1 MKNIDKDVLGQSLA
15 TIINRNISPGYWI
28 SIQYP
33 IRDELKNIIPNRINE
48 LYDINAVRKN
58 HKHISNLLREAF
70 GQSLG
75 MFFFV
80 EANPD
85 KELEDQTIVP
95 GYYHSHIILDTIQ
108 DHIFDEPN
116 RTLKKVYYQ
125 SPNPII
131 NRLYYNDQ
139 DRYYDLITK
148 VLNNSYWLKEADPD
162 EAICIKPIYNL
173 QSFFIDPKK
182 PNYGYLLKQVDK
194 LGINIVIDKSNSS
207 F

>member
-1 MKNIDKDVLGQSLA
+1 MKITDKDVLGHSLT
-15 TIINRNISPGYWI
+15 TIISRNISPCYWI

-33 IRDELKNIIPNRINE
+33 IRDEFRSIIPNRIDE

-80 EANPD
+80 ERNPD
-85 KELEDQTIVP
+85 KELEDETIVP
-95 GYYHSHIILDTIQ
+95 GFYHTHLILETIQ

-125 SPNPII
+125 GPNPII
-131 NRLYYNDQ
+131 ERLYYNDQ
-139 DRYYDLITK
+139 ERHYDLITE
-148 VLNNSYWLKEADPD
+148 VLKRSYWLKNAPD
-162 EAICIKPIYNL
+162 KAIKIKPIYNL
-173 QSFFIDPKK
+173 QSLFVSPEQ
-182 PNYGYLLKQVDK
+182 PNDGYLLKQISQE
-194 LGINIVIDKSNSS
+194 GINTIIDKENSS

>member
-1 MKNIDKDVLGQSLA
+1 MKITDKDVLGHSLA
-15 TIINRNISPGYWI
+15 TIINKNISPCYFI

-33 IRDELKNIIPNRINE
+33 IRDKLKNIITDRINE

-80 EANPD
+80 ERNPD
-85 KELEDQTIVP
+85 KELEDETIVP
-95 GYYHSHIILDTIQ
+95 GYYHTHIILETIQ

-139 DRYYDLITK
+139 DRHYDLITE
-148 VLNNSYWLKEADPD
+148 VLKKSYWLKNAPKN
-162 EAICIKPIYNL
+162 AIEIKPIYNL
-173 QSFFIDPKK
+173 QSLFVSPKQ
-182 PNYGYLLKQVDK
+182 PNDGYLLKQISQEVIK
-194 LGINIVIDKSNSS
+194 TIIDKENSS

>member
-1 MKNIDKDVLGQSLA
+1 MKIADKDVLGHSLA
-15 TIINRNISPGYWI
+15 TIINKNISPCYFI

-33 IRDELKNIIPNRINE
+33 IIHNKSNE

-58 HKHISNLLREAF
+58 HKRISNLLREAF

-80 EANPD
+80 ERNPD
-85 KELEDQTIVP
+85 KVLEDETIVP
-95 GYYHSHIILDTIQ
+95 GYFHTHIILDTIQ

-125 SPNPII
+125 GPNPII

-139 DRYYDLITK
+139 DRHYDLITE
-148 VLNNSYWLKEADPD
+148 VLKRFYWLKNAPKN
-162 EAICIKPIYNL
+162 AIDIQPIHNL
-173 QSFFIDPKK
+173 
-182 PNYGYLLKQVDK
+182 
-194 LGINIVIDKSNSS
+194 
-207 F
+207 

>member
-1 MKNIDKDVLGQSLA
+1 MKITDKDVLGHSLT
-15 TIINRNISPGYWI
+15 TIISKNISPCYWI

-33 IRDELKNIIPNRINE
+33 IRDEFRNIIPNRIDE

-80 EANPD
+80 ERNPD
-85 KELEDQTIVP
+85 FIEDGKIIR
-95 GYYHSHIILDTIQ
+95 GYYHSHLILSTIQ
-108 DHIFDEPN
+108 EHIFDEPN

-125 SPNPII
+125 GPNPII
-131 NRLYYNDQ
+131 ERLYYNDQ
-139 DRYYDLITK
+139 DRHYDLITE
-148 VLNNSYWLKEADPD
+148 VLKRSYWLKNAPKN
-162 EAICIKPIYNL
+162 AIDIQPIYNL
-173 QSFFIDPKK
+173 QSLFIDPEK
-182 PNYGYLLKQVDK
+182 PNYGYLLKQISQE
-194 LGINIVIDKSNSS
+194 GINIVIYRENSS

>member
-1 MKNIDKDVLGQSLA
+1 MKNTDKDVLGQSLT
-15 TIINRNISPGYWI
+15 TIINRNISPCYFI

-33 IRDELKNIIPNRINE
+33 IIIPNRINE

-70 GQSLG
+70 CQSLG

-85 KELEDQTIVP
+85 KELEDKTIVP

-108 DHIFDEPN
+108 DRIFDEPN
-116 RTLKKVYYQ
+116 RTLKKIYYQ

-131 NRLYYNDQ
+131 NRLYYNEQ
-139 DRYYDLITK
+139 DRHYDLITE
-148 VLNNSYWLKEADPD
+148 VLKRSYWLKDAPD
-162 EAICIKPIYNL
+162 EAIKIKPIYNL

>member
-1 MKNIDKDVLGQSLA
+1 MKNTDKDVLGQSLT
-15 TIINRNISPGYWI
+15 TIINRNISPCYFI

-33 IRDELKNIIPNRINE
+33 IRDELKKIIPNRINE
-48 LYDINAVRKN
+48 LYDINAVHKN

-85 KELEDQTIVP
+85 KELEDKTIVS

-125 SPNPII
+125 SNNPII
-131 NRLYYNDQ
+131 NRLYYNDR
-139 DRYYDLITK
+139 DRHYDLITE
-148 VLNNSYWLKEADPD
+148 VLKRSYWLKNAPKN
-162 EAICIKPIYNL
+162 AIEIEPIYNI
-173 QSFFIDPKK
+173 QSLFIDPKT
-182 PNYGYLLKQVDK
+182 PNYGYLLKQADK
-194 LGINIVIDKSNSS
+194 LGINILIDKSNSS

>member
-1 MKNIDKDVLGQSLA
+1 MKNTDKDVLGQSLT
-15 TIINRNISPGYWI
+15 TIINRNISPCYFI

-85 KELEDQTIVP
+85 KELEDKTIVS

-125 SPNPII
+125 SNNPII
-131 NRLYYNDQ
+131 NRLYYNDR
-139 DRYYDLITK
+139 DRHYDLITE
-148 VLNNSYWLKEADPD
+148 VLKRSYWLKEADPD

-182 PNYGYLLKQVDK
+182 SNYGYLLKQVDK